1 MPGGG
6 GVDDDEV
13 VAGLLLAEELP
24 DLSEEEEIGETGRGV
39 GEIAKGRRREDA
51 ARDEADRGDGPD
63 EVLEE
68 GVEPGGQAVKARRE
82 PRLGVARVG
91 PAEEGG
97 GVTPAVGRN
106 EEDAS
111 PRLAGPGRQG
121 RRDGRLPDAA
131 LSGDEEEPRVGEAGK
146 RVARGHVPFSTRF
159 RFRVAAIMKARA
171 HALQQTPPRWG
182 GRGGCG
188 GRDEAMAETIIR
200 QLMSR
205 GEELATEVTNTLLA
219 NEAFVE
225 MLKKGIAVKE
235 IVDKQVADALKR
247 MNVATRKDLARMD
260 ARIAALEAE
269 LEAAKA
275 PAPRRKPR
283 RKKAV

>member
-1 MPGGG
+1 M
-6 GVDDDEV
+6 E
-13 VAGLLLAEELP
+13 
-24 DLSEEEEIGETGRGV
+24 
-39 GEIAKGRRREDA
+39 
-51 ARDEADRGDGPD
+51 
-63 EVLEE
+63 
-68 GVEPGGQAVKARRE
+68 
-82 PRLGVARVG
+82 
-91 PAEEGG
+91 
-97 GVTPAVGRN
+97 
-106 EEDAS
+106 
-111 PRLAGPGRQG
+111 
-121 RRDGRLPDAA
+121 
-131 LSGDEEEPRVGEAGK
+131 
-146 RVARGHVPFSTRF
+146 
-159 RFRVAAIMKARA
+159 ARA
-171 HALQQTPPRWG
+171 LALEWTSVGWG
-182 GRGGCG
+182 ERGECG

-269 LEAAKA
+269 LEAAKT